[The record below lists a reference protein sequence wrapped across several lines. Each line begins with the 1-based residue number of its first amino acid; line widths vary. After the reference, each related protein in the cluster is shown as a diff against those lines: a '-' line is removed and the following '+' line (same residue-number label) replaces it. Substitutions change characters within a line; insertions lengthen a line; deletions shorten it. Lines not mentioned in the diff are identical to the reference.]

1 MFSPFSLNKH
11 YQTRCLLHNITNK
24 QGSLGYGYKK
34 KNIPPKPHSKNKQ
47 TYPVLL
53 VNSRRLFVYFFMV
66 QNCLIMCNQ
75 TLYNSMRYFTPE
87 NMMMVGNQA
96 LISTLAV
103 GIYVVKWCDVK
114 CRSCSAF
121 SWQIQT

>member
-1 MFSPFSLNKH
+1 M
-11 YQTRCLLHNITNK
+11 RLL
-24 QGSLGYGYKK
+24 K
-34 KNIPPKPHSKNKQ
+34 KNISKIPHSKYEQ
-47 TYPVLL
+47 TFPVHL
-53 VNSRRLFVYFFMV
+53 VNSKRLFVYLFMV

-87 NMMMVGNQA
+87 NMVMVGNQA
-96 LISTLAV
+96 LISNLTV